1 MIGSQKQRE
10 CPNQRSPDA
19 LTNLKSTGR
28 SVPPDQPNTDLLG
41 PQPLW
46 RTPHTRPVVCV
57 CVRPGWG
64 RVALP
69 ITQYLIAVKR
79 TAQLSCTPFWCPSLG
94 VNPKDILSAS
104 DHFPP
109 LQATRCP
116 SICPQIVF
124 ASNWRPNQ
132 PFDWNKLFNCLKFNC
147 FFKYF

>member
-41 PQPLW
+41 PQPVC
-46 RTPHTRPVVCV
+46 RTPHTRDPLSVSV
-57 CVRPGWG
+57 WG
-64 RVALP
+64 QVEVESHSRSLN
-69 ITQYLIAVKR
+69 IIAVKR

-104 DHFPP
+104 DHLSP

-124 ASNWRPNQ
+124 ASELTSEPTVRLKQ
-132 PFDWNKLFNCLKFNC
+132 IIQLFKIQL
-147 FFKYF
+147 FF

>member
-124 ASNWRPNQ
+124 ASELTSEPTVWLKQ
-132 PFDWNKLFNCLKFNC
+132 IIQLFKIQL
-147 FFKYF
+147 FF